1 MTVVSY
7 RGGVG
12 WERKGGEAQVT
23 RMWKCHKCGKPVF
36 FAERKQSLGYD
47 WHPECLRCE
56 ECGKRLNPGQHAEHK
71 GVPYCHV
78 PCYGALFGPQ
88 LFGHGT
94 RVESHKSFGQ
104 PDQKKQVCQRSP
116 AGPTVPRGHLESKLR
131 SYNQFHNNRSMEIR
145 SREVNGRLV
154 LEGALRIY
162 WGVQGMI
169 HLKEDDDQRTVVT
182 VRKRNSYRQ
191 SNPVSLAA
199 HHADDDDD
207 DDAKEN
213 VPAAGNPPQ
222 ARGAGGVMDVSTS
235 SLTEPGDSNNDTT
248 TISESISYDTLSL
261 SSELNSNFDSKPAS
275 SSESSKEVS
284 PAHAGKY
291 VTLPPKLDVKQLD
304 WDEIDELLQVER
316 KHDESEKLYRTM
328 PSPLPGGGG
337 GSGSGSGGDRSLA
350 SESTTDTADYKT
362 LTPNNATEHGGSGS
376 SGDSDRTTTGGPDTS
391 TSVAT
396 TTTNGA
402 DDDFRTPEAT
412 LRSQD
417 FEAFKLQISREFISS
432 AAEMGHTSDGTLK
445 LNQPIDPARINDS
458 LKLYNDGVM
467 NRSLSDEQCR
477 NAMFSLPAGN
487 ITGSFH
493 VESGGN
499 DDEDSATLRHP
510 ANGAAGFPSPTHPN
524 RQSAN
529 GAAGTPK
536 KRIYLQRPA
545 AQSPAAPPSSTDG
558 TTNGGVTSPG
568 TDTDSWTAD
577 RGLLRSKSQSNHYSG
592 NSFMDSDVEDDDD
605 TTTTNGGAGS
615 DTLKPSTKPPAS
627 IHIRMD
633 CYDELESPS
642 SARITPGS
650 EETGPSLTT
659 ATSLTTTATTATT
672 THPSEYSTSISGHP
686 VTEDGVVL
694 RKPPKTGST
703 AIKRRSGN
711 RRSRTKLKRR
721 CSING
726 HFYNRETSFFTPPYG
741 SQMNVWVTS
750 LVNTQEVIN
759 LLLEKYKVESKAENF
774 ALFIVRDNGE
784 QKKVKEDDYPL
795 VTRVIL
801 GPHEDIAKL
810 FLMDGQQTQEISSEV
825 AQFLNL
831 SIPECRAILERYHEE
846 EQRELHR
853 IRFKFAE
860 LRKRIIQRMESLKV
874 RL

>member
-1 MTVVSY
+1 
-7 RGGVG
+7 
-12 WERKGGEAQVT
+12 
-23 RMWKCHKCGKPVF
+23 MWKCHKCGKPVF

-104 PDQKKQVCQRSP
+104 PDQKKQAIQRSP
-116 AGPTVPRGHLESKLR
+116 AGPVIPKGHLESKLKL
-131 SYNQFHNNRSMEIR
+131 YNQFHNNKSMEIR

-191 SNPVSLAA
+191 STPASLAHA
-199 HHADDDDD
+199 HVTSDGEEGDE
-207 DDAKEN
+207 KEN
-213 VPAAGNPPQ
+213 IMHRTDQ
-222 ARGAGGVMDVSTS
+222 QQERRGAGVMGVSTS

-261 SSELNSNFDSKPAS
+261 SSELNSNFDSKPVS

-284 PAHAGKY
+284 PSHAGKY

-316 KHDESEKLYRTM
+316 KLDESEKLYRTM
-328 PSPLPGGGG
+328 PSPLATGG
-337 GSGSGSGGDRSLA
+337 GSGGSGGDRSLA
-350 SESTTDTADYKT
+350 SESVTDTDYKT
-362 LTPNNATEHGGSGS
+362 LTPNTATGSSGRSEGG
-376 SGDSDRTTTGGPDTS
+376 SGDSDQTTTGGPDTS
-391 TSVAT
+391 ASVTTSV
-396 TTTNGA
+396 TTNG

-412 LRSQD
+412 LRSHD
-417 FEAFKLQISREFISS
+417 FEAFKMQISREFISS
-432 AAEMGHTSDGTLK
+432 TAEMGNTDGTLK
-445 LNQPIDPARINDS
+445 QNQPIDPARINDS

-493 VESGGN
+493 VESGAN
-499 DDEDSATLRHP
+499 EEDDTTLRHP
-510 ANGAAGFPSPTHPN
+510 ANGIYASPNHD
-524 RQSAN
+524 RQSTN
-529 GAAGTPK
+529 GTPK
-536 KRIYLQRPA
+536 KRIHLQRPT
-545 AQSPAAPPSSTDG
+545 QPAASDAPTSSEA

-577 RGLLRSKSQSNHYSG
+577 RGLLRSKSQGNHYSG
-592 NSFMDSDVEDDDD
+592 NSFMDSDVDDDS
-605 TTTTNGGAGS
+605 GGGGGTGS
-615 DTLKPSTKPPAS
+615 ETLKPSDKPQSS

-642 SARITPGS
+642 SAVGFTPS
-650 EETGPSLTT
+650 EDGELTAVT
-659 ATSLTTTATTATT
+659 ATTLTTTTATTQ
-672 THPSEYSTSISGHP
+672 PSEYSTSISGHP
-686 VTEDGVVL
+686 VTDDGVVL

-774 ALFIVRDNGE
+774 TLFIVRDNGE
-784 QKKVKEDDYPL
+784 QKKLKDDDYPL

-810 FLMDGQQTQEISSEV
+810 FLMDGQQTQEI
-825 AQFLNL
+825 
-831 SIPECRAILERYHEE
+831 R
-846 EQRELHR
+846 
-853 IRFKFAE
+853 FAE

>member
-1 MTVVSY
+1 
-7 RGGVG
+7 
-12 WERKGGEAQVT
+12 
-23 RMWKCHKCGKPVF
+23 MWKCHKCGKPVF

-104 PDQKKQVCQRSP
+104 PDQKKQAIQRSP
-116 AGPTVPRGHLESKLR
+116 AGPTVPRGHLETKLR
-131 SYNQFHNNRSMEIR
+131 CYNQFHNSRSMEIR

-191 SNPVSLAA
+191 STPVSLISVAGGEKGLAA
-199 HHADDDDD
+199 SDDDEPEEG
-207 DDAKEN
+207 KE
-213 VPAAGNPPQ
+213 VARQPAS
-222 ARGAGGVMDVSTS
+222 MTS
-235 SLTEPGDSNNDTT
+235 SLTEPTADSNNDTT

-261 SSELNSNFDSKPAS
+261 SSELNSNFDASSKPNS
-275 SSESSKEVS
+275 SAESSKETS
-284 PAHAGKY
+284 PSHAASAAAKY

-316 KHDESEKLYRTM
+316 KVDGGEKLYRTM
-328 PSPLPGGGG
+328 PSPLPG
-337 GSGSGSGGDRSLA
+337 DRSLA
-350 SESTTDTADYKT
+350 SESSITDTDYKT
-362 LTPNNATEHGGSGS
+362 LTPNSGTEPGSS
-376 SGDSDRTTTGGPDTS
+376 SGDSSDRTTTGGPDAS
-391 TSVAT
+391 TSVGT
-396 TTTNGA
+396 TT
-402 DDDFRTPEAT
+402 DDEFRTPEAT
-412 LRSQD
+412 LRSHD
-417 FEAFKLQISREFISS
+417 YEAFKRQISREFANG
-432 AAEMGHTSDGTLK
+432 AAEMGTTDGTLK

-477 NAMFSLPAGN
+477 NVFSLPASN

-493 VESGGN
+493 VEGQSSAGGSI
-499 DDEDSATLRHP
+499 DDDDVPTLRHP
-510 ANGAAGFPSPTHPN
+510 ANGGGPQHHLQRSHYTRH
-524 RQSAN
+524 SN
-529 GAAGTPK
+529 GAGTGH
-536 KRIYLQRPA
+536 RRTQ
-545 AQSPAAPPSSTDG
+545 QPPDDSSDA
-558 TTNGGVTSPG
+558 TTNGPGGGVTSPG

-577 RGLLRSKSQSNHYSG
+577 RGLLRSKSQGNHYSG
-592 NSFMDSDVEDDDD
+592 NSFMDSDADD
-605 TTTTNGGAGS
+605 AGS
-615 DTLKPSTKPPAS
+615 ETLKPSAGPPAS

-633 CYDELESPS
+633 CYDELESVS
-642 SARITPGS
+642 SSTRGHGLPNDSPATAPH
-650 EETGPSLTT
+650 PAT
-659 ATSLTTTATTATT
+659 ATAAS
-672 THPSEYSTSISGHP
+672 HEYSTSISGHP
-686 VTEDGVVL
+686 VTDDGVVL

-759 LLLEKYKVESKAENF
+759 LLLEKYKVESRAENF

-784 QKKVKEDDYPL
+784 QKKLKEDDYPL

-831 SIPECRAILERYHEE
+831 SIPECRAILGRYHEE

-853 IRFKFAE
+853 IRLKFAE

>member
-1 MTVVSY
+1 
-7 RGGVG
+7 
-12 WERKGGEAQVT
+12 
-23 RMWKCHKCGKPVF
+23 MWKCHKCGKPVF

-104 PDQKKQVCQRSP
+104 PDQKKQAIQRSP
-116 AGPTVPRGHLESKLR
+116 AGPTVPRGHLETKLR
-131 SYNQFHNNRSMEIR
+131 CYNQFHNSRSMEIR

-191 SNPVSLAA
+191 STPVSLISAA
-199 HHADDDDD
+199 GGEKGMASDDDEPEEGKDV
-207 DDAKEN
+207 ARQ
-213 VPAAGNPPQ
+213 PAS
-222 ARGAGGVMDVSTS
+222 MTS
-235 SLTEPGDSNNDTT
+235 SLTEPTADSNNDTT

-261 SSELNSNFDSKPAS
+261 SSELNSNFDASSKPNS
-275 SSESSKEVS
+275 SAESSKETS
-284 PAHAGKY
+284 PSHAASAAAKY
-291 VTLPPKLDVKQLD
+291 VTLPPKLGVKQLD

-316 KHDESEKLYRTM
+316 KVDGGEKLYRTM
-328 PSPLPGGGG
+328 PSPLPG
-337 GSGSGSGGDRSLA
+337 DRSLA
-350 SESTTDTADYKT
+350 SESSITDTDYKT
-362 LTPNNATEHGGSGS
+362 LTPNSGTELGSS
-376 SGDSDRTTTGGPDTS
+376 SGDSSDRTTTGGPDAS
-391 TSVAT
+391 TSVGT
-396 TTTNGA
+396 TT
-402 DDDFRTPEAT
+402 DDEFRTPEAT
-412 LRSQD
+412 LRSHD
-417 FEAFKLQISREFISS
+417 YEAFKRQISREFANG
-432 AAEMGHTSDGTLK
+432 AAEMGTTDGTLK

-477 NAMFSLPAGN
+477 NVFSLPASN

-493 VESGGN
+493 VEGQHSVSGSI
-499 DDEDSATLRHP
+499 DDDDVPTLRHP
-510 ANGAAGFPSPTHPN
+510 ANGGGPQNHLQRSHYTRH
-524 RQSAN
+524 SN
-529 GAAGTPK
+529 GAGTG
-536 KRIYLQRPA
+536 QRRT
-545 AQSPAAPPSSTDG
+545 QQPPDDSSNA
-558 TTNGGVTSPG
+558 TTNGPGGDGGGVTSPG

-577 RGLLRSKSQSNHYSG
+577 RGLLRSKSQGNHYSG
-592 NSFMDSDVEDDDD
+592 NSFMDSDADD
-605 TTTTNGGAGS
+605 AGS
-615 DTLKPSTKPPAS
+615 ETLKPSAGPPAS

-633 CYDELESPS
+633 CYDELESVS
-642 SARITPGS
+642 SSTRGHGLPNDIPA
-650 EETGPSLTT
+650 T
-659 ATSLTTTATTATT
+659 APHPATAMAAS
-672 THPSEYSTSISGHP
+672 HEYSTSISGHP
-686 VTEDGVVL
+686 VTDDGVVL

-759 LLLEKYKVESKAENF
+759 LLLEKYKVESRAENF

-784 QKKVKEDDYPL
+784 QKKLKEDDYPL

-831 SIPECRAILERYHEE
+831 SIPECRAILGRYHEE

-853 IRFKFAE
+853 IRLKFAE